1 MSDGNSFKNER
12 KIACARP
19 LDIVYLNGLITI
31 PAKMNIQE
39 QILDG
44 YDTLIVISLDTSYR
58 ILSINKSGRELLQKM
73 YGVEAKTGDN
83 ILDFFAGAES
93 KSLARKHFDRAL
105 NGERF
110 TVTRP
115 FEFGGRL
122 RHFDLM
128 YAPLLSNDKIY
139 GISALVV
146 DITDKKTKEEERL
159 HANEMYRRLFVT
171 SKDAIMTLEPPTWK
185 FTTGNNTI
193 LDMFKVK
200 DMDEWTSIGPWQVSP
215 ETQPDGE
222 PSAVKA
228 KRMIETA
235 MTQGS
240 HYFEWTHRRMTGED
254 FPATVL
260 LTRVDFSDRQFLQA
274 TVRDITESKKIE
286 RERIL
291 NETKFQNIFEG
302 VSEGILVAGY
312 EEGTFLYANPAIQK
326 MIGYTQDE
334 MTKLSPT
341 LVHAPEDHDLVLKAL
356 RGSKH
361 EKTSKTIEV
370 EFVRK
375 DQSKFLGQAIYSFMQ
390 WDNVDCIVA
399 FIRDITD
406 LKKAEKEVR
415 ENQMRYQ
422 ALFED
427 SNDAIIILK
436 SSGEFVTGNQAV
448 VKLFNA
454 NSLET
459 CKNTPPHVIWPEF
472 QPDGTPSP
480 QKAEEVM
487 QMALD
492 KGSNSFEWEYK
503 KYTGETFHASVA
515 LSRIDTE
522 DDVFIQASI
531 RDISDQI
538 RTKKRLEAQ
547 NELQNLLMRISSK
560 YINTPLADV
569 DEAIQKSLKEIGEFV
584 QADRSYLFEFDYIN
598 RTISN
603 TFEWCASGIRSV
615 MEETQNLP
623 MNEVA
628 EMVNPHFEGDFIY
641 IPDTMKMEESGSKE
655 ILLEQE
661 IKSLLTVPLM
671 HRDNC
676 IGFVGFDSV
685 TTKKMYSEKEIAIL
699 KLYSDMLVNIQMRSE
714 KEKELQKLLST
725 TKDQNQRL
733 KEFSYIT
740 SHNIRA
746 SVANLIGLS
755 EMIRVVPES
764 EGYLDMLK
772 ITTQKLDNS
781 ISNINE
787 LINFENEHS
796 ELQKIDCSLSEAVQ
810 RVLKLTNQIIKR
822 KDVDLKVNIEESH
835 KIKAFPAYLDSIFH
849 NLITN
854 ALKYGITDQSK
865 LLEIYANQ
873 EESGTSVFI
882 KDCGLGIDLDKYS
895 EKMFKLGTR
904 LHDTSDGQ
912 GLGLFMTKR
921 QLEAMGGQIEVQ
933 SQLNSGTTFKLFFP
947 ELVHAS

>member
-1 MSDGNSFKNER
+1 
-12 KIACARP
+12 
-19 LDIVYLNGLITI
+19 
-31 PAKMNIQE
+31 MNLQE
-39 QILDG
+39 QILDS
-44 YDTLIVISLDTSYR
+44 YDTLVVFSLDTSYR
-58 ILSINKSGRELLQKM
+58 ILTINKSGFELLKQM
-73 YGVEAKTGDN
+73 YGKEAKQGDC
-83 ILDFFAGAES
+83 ILDFFEGSQS
-93 KSLARKHFDRAL
+93 KSLAKEHFDRAL
-105 NGERF
+105 GGERF
-110 TVTRP
+110 TITRP
-115 FEFGGRL
+115 FGLKEHIRYY
-122 RHFDLM
+122 DIM
-128 YAPLLSNDKIY
+128 YAPLETKGEIY
-139 GISALVV
+139 GFSALVV
-146 DITDKKTKEEERL
+146 DITEKKKHEEERIR
-159 HANEMYRRLFVT
+159 ANEMYRRLFVT
-171 SKDAIMTLEPPTWK
+171 SKDAIMTSEPPSWK

-200 DMDEWTSIGPWQVSP
+200 DMKEWTSLGPWQVSP
-215 ETQPDGE
+215 EYQPDGE
-222 PSAVKA
+222 LSAVKA
-228 KRMIETA
+228 KRMIATA
-235 MTQGS
+235 MEKGS
-240 HYFEWTHRRMTGED
+240 HFFEWTHQRLNGEN
-254 FPATVL
+254 FPATVQ
-260 LTRVDFSDRQFLQA
+260 LTRVDFSERQFLQA
-274 TVRDITESKKIE
+274 TVRDITEVKKTE
-286 RERIL
+286 EERIL

-312 EEGTFLYANPAIQK
+312 YEGTFLYANPAIQK
-326 MIGYTQDE
+326 MTGYSQEE
-334 MTKLSPT
+334 MINLPPT
-341 LVHAPEDHDLVLKAL
+341 LVHHKVDHDVVLGAVK
-356 RGSKH
+356 GSKH
-361 EKTSKTIEV
+361 DQESKTIEI

-375 DQSKFLGQAIYSFMQ
+375 DKTTFLGQVIYSFMKWGDQ
-390 WDNVDCIVA
+390 DCIVA
-399 FIRDITD
+399 FIRDISE
-406 LKKAEKEVR
+406 LKKAEKEIR
-415 ENQMRYQ
+415 DNQMRYQ

-436 SSGEFVTGNQAV
+436 ANGEFVTGNAAV

-454 NSLET
+454 DNIEM
-459 CKNTPPHVIWPEF
+459 CKNTPPHVIWPDY
-472 QPDGTPSP
+472 QPDGKPSP

-487 QMALD
+487 RTAVE

-503 KYTGETFHASVA
+503 KYTGETFHASVT
-515 LSRIDTE
+515 LSRIDT
-522 DDVFIQASI
+522 DDEVFVQASI
-531 RDISDQI
+531 RDISEQI
-538 RTKKRLEAQ
+538 ETKKRLEVQ
-547 NELQNLLMRISSK
+547 NELQNLLMRISSE

-569 DEAIQKSLKEIGEFV
+569 HEVIQNSLREIGEFV
-584 QADRSYLFEFDYIN
+584 EADRSYLFEFDYIN

-603 TFEWCASGIRSV
+603 TFEWCAPGIRSV
-615 MEETQNLP
+615 MNEAQNLP
-623 MNEVA
+623 MNKVA
-628 EMVNPHFEGDFIY
+628 EMVEPHFQGDFIY
-641 IPDTMKMEESGSKE
+641 IPDTNLMEESGSKE

-661 IKSLLTVPLM
+661 IRSLLTVPLM
-671 HRDNC
+671 HSDNC

-685 TTKKMYSEKEIAIL
+685 VNRKMYSEKEIAIL

-714 KEKELQKLLST
+714 KEKELQKLLHT

-755 EMIRVVPES
+755 EMIRVIPES

-781 ISNINE
+781 ITNINE
-787 LINFENEHS
+787 LINFENESS
-796 ELQKIDCSLSEAVQ
+796 ELQKTDCSLSEAVQ

-822 KDVDLKVNIEESH
+822 KHVDLKINIDESH
-835 KIKAFPAYLDSIFH
+835 MIKAFPAYLDSIFH

-873 EESGTSVFI
+873 EEAGTSVFI

-933 SQLNSGTTFKLFFP
+933 SQINNGTTFKLFFP